1 MLNSIS
7 YQNLILTG
15 IIIAIMGILLVLMYT
30 REGLT
35 RLKAIISTI
44 LLIAVMFIVSYL
56 ILNEWNI
63 ITGALLVVILA
74 IFCLVQNI
82 MEKRESKEKIKES
95 KRKCQ

>member
-15 IIIAIMGILLVLMYT
+15 IIIVIMGILLILMYT
-30 REGLT
+30 GEGLT

-44 LLIAVMFIVSYL
+44 LLIVLMFIVSYL

-63 ITGALLVVILA
+63 ITGALLVIILA
-74 IFCLVQNI
+74 IFCLVQSI
-82 MEKRESKEKIKES
+82 MEKRESKEKIKRS

>member
-15 IIIAIMGILLVLMYT
+15 IIIVIMGILLVLMYT
-30 REGLT
+30 GEGLT

-82 MEKRESKEKIKES
+82 MEKKESKEKIKES

>member
-1 MLNSIS
+1 
-7 YQNLILTG
+7 
-15 IIIAIMGILLVLMYT
+15 MGILLVLMYT

>member
-15 IIIAIMGILLVLMYT
+15 IIIVIMGILLVLMYT
-30 REGLT
+30 GEGLT

>member
-1 MLNSIS
+1 
-7 YQNLILTG
+7 
-15 IIIAIMGILLVLMYT
+15 MGILLVLMYT
-30 REGLT
+30 GEGLT

-82 MEKRESKEKIKES
+82 MEKKESKEKIKES